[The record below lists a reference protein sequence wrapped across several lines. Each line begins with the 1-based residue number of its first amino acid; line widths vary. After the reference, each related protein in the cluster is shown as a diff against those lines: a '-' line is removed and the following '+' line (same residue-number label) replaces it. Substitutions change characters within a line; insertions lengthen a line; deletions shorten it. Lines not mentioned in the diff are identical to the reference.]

1 MTDHPSPIPPHR
13 PLPAAPL
20 LPGALQAVERA
31 IADLRRGAI
40 VVLHGRGRALL
51 TLAAEGTSREAL
63 ARLRALSRSD
73 PSLVLTG
80 RRAHLLGFVDAGEGS
95 VRFALPGGATA
106 DAVRQMA
113 DPGADMPE
121 ALPRPLAIDRIDPAS
136 DTGAIEGGAVEL
148 AKLAGLL
155 PATVI
160 APVPRERLGWL
171 ASWCDR
177 ESLLA
182 TELEAITDYRD
193 AEARALQLVGEARV
207 PLDGT
212 EAARIVAFRPPDG
225 GREHLAIVIGTPDP
239 KTPVLV
245 RVHSE
250 CFTGD
255 LLGSLRCDCGD
266 QLRGAIAEIGRT
278 GGGVL
283 LYLAQEG
290 RGIGLVNKLRA
301 YALQDHGHDTIDAN
315 EQLGFEPDE
324 RIYKVAARMLELLDF
339 RRVRLL
345 TNNPV
350 KVAALAG
357 FGIEVVERV
366 PHSFPSNPHNAQ
378 YLATKRARA
387 GHML

>member
-1 MTDHPSPIPPHR
+1 MTDRSPPIPPHR
-13 PLPAAPL
+13 PLPATPL

-73 PSLVLTG
+73 PALVLTG
-80 RRAHLLGFVDAGEGS
+80 RRAHLLGFVDGGDGS
-95 VRFALPGGATA
+95 VRFALPGGASAET
-106 DAVRQMA
+106 VRRMA
-113 DPGADMPE
+113 DPAAGRTDD
-121 ALPRPLAIDRIDPAS
+121 LPRPLAIDRIDPAS
-136 DTGAIEGGAVEL
+136 DSGAIDSGAVEL

-155 PATVI
+155 PAVVV

-171 ASWCDR
+171 DSWCDR
-177 ESLLA
+177 ESLLS
-182 TELEAITDYRD
+182 TELEAIGDYRD
-193 AEARALQLVGEARV
+193 GEARALQIVGEARV
-207 PLDGT
+207 PLAGV
-212 EAARIVAFRPPDG
+212 EAARVVAFRPPDG
-225 GREHLAIVIGTPDP
+225 GREHLAIVIGAPDARA
-239 KTPVLV
+239 PVLT

-266 QLRGAIAEIGRT
+266 QLRGAIAEIASAGA
-278 GGGVL
+278 GVL

-324 RIYKVAARMLELLDF
+324 RLYKVAARMLELLDF

-345 TNNPV
+345 TNNPA
-350 KVAALAG
+350 KVTALAA
-357 FGIEVVERV
+357 FGIDVAERV

-378 YLATKRARA
+378 YLATKQARA
-387 GHML
+387 GHIL